1 MREKEQAMARPTL
14 EELKKLSVE
23 ERLQLL
29 EDVWTSLDEDHP
41 HPMPMPK
48 WHEEELDRRLKAFE
62 ENPGAGE
69 PWEEVRKRLM
79 ARG

>member
-1 MREKEQAMARPTL
+1 MPRPTL
-14 EELKKLSVE
+14 EELKQLSVE

-41 HPMPMPK
+41 HPMPVPK
-48 WHEEELDRRLKAFE
+48 WHEEELERRLNAFE

-69 PWEEVRKRLM
+69 PWAEVRKRLM

>member
-1 MREKEQAMARPTL
+1 MSRPTI

-48 WHEEELDRRLKAFE
+48 WHEEELDRRLKALE
-62 ENPGAGE
+62 ENPDAGE
-69 PWEEVRKRLM
+69 PWDEVRKRLM
-79 ARG
+79 ERG

>member
-1 MREKEQAMARPTL
+1 MPKPTL

-41 HPMPMPK
+41 HPMPAPR

-62 ENPGAGE
+62 ENGSQGV
-69 PWEEVRKRLM
+69 PWEEYLEGLEKR
-79 ARG
+79 RRQCV

>member
-1 MREKEQAMARPTL
+1 MPKPTL

-41 HPMPMPK
+41 HPMPAPR
-48 WHEEELDRRLKAFE
+48 WHEEELDRVRGERL
-62 ENPGAGE
+62 PGRSMGGI
-69 PWEEVRKRLM
+69 P
-79 ARG
+79 